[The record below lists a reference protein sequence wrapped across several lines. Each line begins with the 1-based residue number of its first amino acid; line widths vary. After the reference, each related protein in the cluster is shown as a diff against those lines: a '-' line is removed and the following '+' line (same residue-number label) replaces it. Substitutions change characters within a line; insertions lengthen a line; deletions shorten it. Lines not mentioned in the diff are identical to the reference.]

1 MLINNLIW
9 LFNELN
15 ILVYNIQY
23 MLIYLIFF
31 SLQPINQTRNYK

>member
-15 ILVYNIQY
+15 IFIFNIKY
-23 MLIYLIFF
+23 MLIYFDNFLIATYQ
-31 SLQPINQTRNYK
+31 SN